1 MERKSLKELSL
12 QITEEEYRADPALS
26 YSTLARYER
35 EGFKSLEHL
44 YDKIETPSLTFGS
57 AVDAL
62 ITGGQEEFDSKF
74 LTAEFPRIPDTI
86 ILIVKDLFRQYGHN
100 TRYLEGIGMEDTL
113 RVIDQYNYS
122 PNWKPETRFR
132 VVREKGKEYYQLLY
146 IAGDRTILDSQT
158 YREVMET
165 VRALKESPA
174 TRSYFEPDN
183 PFDKSIERFYQ
194 LKFRGSHEGV
204 DYRIMSDLLVVDHNR
219 KMIIPCDLKTTGK
232 PEYEFYKSFIEWR
245 YDIQARL
252 YWRII
257 RQNLARDDYFKHFS
271 LEDYHFIVVNRYSL
285 TPLIWE
291 FGETSREGEL
301 RYGRLEDIVMRDPY
315 VIGKELDTYLRHRPQ
330 VPAGINLQIPN
341 SLVYW
346 MEKLD

>member
-1 MERKSLKELSL
+1 MERKSLKDLSL

-62 ITGGQEEFDSKF
+62 MTGGQEEFDNRF
-74 LTAEFPRIPDTI
+74 IVAEFPRVPDTI
-86 ILIVKDLFRQYGHN
+86 VLIVKDLFRQYGDHV
-100 TRYLEGIGMEDTL
+100 RYLQGIGMEDTL
-113 RVIDQYNYS
+113 QVIDKYSYS
-122 PNWKPETRFR
+122 PNWKPETRVR
-132 VVREKGKEYYQLLY
+132 VVREKGEEYYSLMYL
-146 IAGDRTILDSQT
+146 AGDRTILDSQT
-158 YREVMET
+158 YKEVMET

-174 TRSYFEPDN
+174 TRFYFEPDN

-194 LKFRGSHEGV
+194 LKFKGSHEGV

-219 KMIIPCDLKTTGK
+219 KLIIPCDLKTTGK
-232 PEYEFYKSFIEWR
+232 PEYEFYKSFIE
-245 YDIQARL
+245 YNYSIQARL

-257 RQNLARDDYFKHFS
+257 RQNLDRDEYFKHFS
-271 LEDYHFIVVNRYSL
+271 LADYHFIVVNRYSL

-291 FGETSREGEL
+291 FGETAKEGEL
-301 RYGRLEDIVMRDPY
+301 RYGRLGDIVMRDPY

-330 VPAGINLQIPN
+330 VPAGINLQTPN